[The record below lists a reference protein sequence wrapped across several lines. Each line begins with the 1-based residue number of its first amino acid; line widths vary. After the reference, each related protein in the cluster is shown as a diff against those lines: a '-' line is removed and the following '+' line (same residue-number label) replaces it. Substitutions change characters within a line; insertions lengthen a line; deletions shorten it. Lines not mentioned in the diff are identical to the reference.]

1 MSVNVLIFEQ
11 NPQTRAFLARV
22 VSESFSDAMTLTEV
36 GDLPSAREAILS
48 SMLVDEAS
56 ANPRLPFDILLI
68 DLDLPDL
75 AGLDL
80 LVEFPMARGVKIVT
94 SLYADDEHLFP
105 ALKLGA
111 DGYLLKEERFEA
123 VVENLQKIV
132 RGKPPLSPALARRVL
147 AYFQEAGL
155 KGGGLSPVEIDVL
168 THLSKGFSAKEV
180 AGLTKLR
187 LLAVNETIHA
197 ACKKLGE
204 SARANAGQ
212 R

>member
-22 VSESFSDAMTLTEV
+22 VNESFSDALVLTEV
-36 GDLPSAREAILS
+36 GDLASAHETIVS
-48 SMLVDEAS
+48 SMAVDEGTGD
-56 ANPRLPFDILLI
+56 PQQPFDILLI
-68 DLDLPDL
+68 DLDLPDH

-80 LVEFPMARGVKIVT
+80 LVEFPTARGVKIVT

-123 VVENLQKIV
+123 LVENLQKIV

-147 AYFQEAGL
+147 AHFQEAGL
-155 KGGGLSPVEIDVL
+155 KGDGLSDVERDVL

-180 AGLTKLR
+180 AGLMKLR
-187 LLAVNETIHA
+187 LLAVNENIHA
-197 ACKKLGE
+197 ACRKLGE
-204 SARANAGQ
+204 SARANAG
-212 R
+212 RR

>member
-48 SMLVDEAS
+48 SMLVDKAS

-80 LVEFPMARGVKIVT
+80 LVEFPTARGVKIVT

-147 AYFQEAGL
+147 AHFQEVGL

>member
-1 MSVNVLIFEQ
+1 MFVNVLIFEQ

-22 VSESFSDAMTLTEV
+22 VSESFSDALVLTEV
-36 GDLPSAREAILS
+36 GDLASAQETIVS
-48 SMLVDEAS
+48 SMAVNEGTGD
-56 ANPRLPFDILLI
+56 PQQPFDILLI
-68 DLDLPDL
+68 DLDLPDH

-80 LVEFPMARGVKIVT
+80 LVEFPTARGVKIVT

-123 VVENLQKIV
+123 LVENLQKIV

-155 KGGGLSPVEIDVL
+155 KGDGLSDVERDVL

-180 AGLTKLR
+180 AGLMKLR
-187 LLAVNETIHA
+187 LLAVNENIHA
-197 ACKKLGE
+197 ACTKLSE
-204 SARANAGQ
+204 SARANAG
-212 R
+212 RR

>member
-22 VSESFSDAMTLTEV
+22 VNESFSDALVLTEV
-36 GDLPSAREAILS
+36 GDLASAHETIVS
-48 SMLVDEAS
+48 SMAVDEGTGD
-56 ANPRLPFDILLI
+56 PQQPFDILLN
-68 DLDLPDL
+68 DLDLPDH

-80 LVEFPMARGVKIVT
+80 LVEFPTARGVKIVT

-123 VVENLQKIV
+123 LVENLQKIV

-147 AYFQEAGL
+147 AHFQEAGL
-155 KGGGLSPVEIDVL
+155 KGDGLSDVERDVL

-180 AGLTKLR
+180 AGLMKLR
-187 LLAVNETIHA
+187 LLAVNENIHT
-197 ACKKLGE
+197 ACRKLGE
-204 SARANAGQ
+204 SARANAG
-212 R
+212 RR

>member
-1 MSVNVLIFEQ
+1 MFVNVLIFEQ

-22 VSESFSDAMTLTEV
+22 VSESFSDTLVLTEV
-36 GDLPSAREAILS
+36 GDLASAQETIVS
-48 SMLVDEAS
+48 SMAVNEGTGD
-56 ANPRLPFDILLI
+56 PQQPFDILLI
-68 DLDLPDL
+68 DLDLPDH

-80 LVEFPMARGVKIVT
+80 LVEFPTARGVKIVT

-123 VVENLQKIV
+123 LVENLQKIV

-155 KGGGLSPVEIDVL
+155 KGDGLSDVERDVL

-180 AGLTKLR
+180 AGLMKLR
-187 LLAVNETIHA
+187 LLAVNENIHA
-197 ACKKLGE
+197 ACRKLGE
-204 SARANAGQ
+204 SARANAG
-212 R
+212 RR

>member
-80 LVEFPMARGVKIVT
+80 LVEFPTARGARIVT

-147 AYFQEAGL
+147 AHFQETGL

>member
-11 NPQTRAFLARV
+11 NPQTRAFLAGV
-22 VSESFSDAMTLTEV
+22 VSESFSDTLVLTEV
-36 GDLPSAREAILS
+36 GDLASAQETIVS
-48 SMLVDEAS
+48 SMAVNEGTGD
-56 ANPRLPFDILLI
+56 PQQPFDILLI
-68 DLDLPDL
+68 DLDLPDH

-80 LVEFPMARGVKIVT
+80 LVEFPTARGVKIVT

-123 VVENLQKIV
+123 LVENLQKIV

-155 KGGGLSPVEIDVL
+155 KGDGLSDVERDVL

-180 AGLTKLR
+180 AGLMKLR
-187 LLAVNETIHA
+187 LLAVNENIHA
-197 ACKKLGE
+197 ACRKLGE
-204 SARANAGQ
+204 SARANAG
-212 R
+212 RR

>member
-22 VSESFSDAMTLTEV
+22 VNESFSDALVLTEV
-36 GDLPSAREAILS
+36 GDLASAQETIVS
-48 SMLVDEAS
+48 SMAVNEGTGD
-56 ANPRLPFDILLI
+56 PQQPFDILLI
-68 DLDLPDL
+68 DLDLPDH

-80 LVEFPMARGVKIVT
+80 LVEFPTARGVKIVT

-123 VVENLQKIV
+123 LVENLQKIV

-155 KGGGLSPVEIDVL
+155 KGDGLSDVERDVL

-180 AGLTKLR
+180 AGLMKLR
-187 LLAVNETIHA
+187 LLAVNENIHA
-197 ACKKLGE
+197 ACRKLGE
-204 SARANAGQ
+204 SARANAG
-212 R
+212 RR

>member
-22 VSESFSDAMTLTEV
+22 VNESFSDALVLTEV
-36 GDLPSAREAILS
+36 GDLASAQETIVS
-48 SMLVDEAS
+48 SMAVDEGTGD
-56 ANPRLPFDILLI
+56 PQQPFDILLI
-68 DLDLPDL
+68 DLDLPDH

-80 LVEFPMARGVKIVT
+80 LVEFPTARGVKIVT

-123 VVENLQKIV
+123 LVENLQKIV

-155 KGGGLSPVEIDVL
+155 KGDGLSDVERDVL

-180 AGLTKLR
+180 AGLMKLR
-187 LLAVNETIHA
+187 LLAVNENIHA
-197 ACKKLGE
+197 ACTKLSE
-204 SARANAGQ
+204 SARANAG
-212 R
+212 RR

>member
-80 LVEFPMARGVKIVT
+80 LVEFPTARGVKIVT

-147 AYFQEAGL
+147 AHFQEAGL
-155 KGGGLSPVEIDVL
+155 KGGGLSDVERDVL

-187 LLAVNETIHA
+187 FLAVSETIHA
-197 ACKKLGE
+197 ACRKLSE
-204 SARANAGQ
+204 SARVNARQ
-212 R
+212 Q

>member
-22 VSESFSDAMTLTEV
+22 VSESFSDALVLTEV
-36 GDLPSAREAILS
+36 GDLASAQEAIVLS
-48 SMLVDEAS
+48 VAVNEGTGD
-56 ANPRLPFDILLI
+56 PQQPFDILLI
-68 DLDLPDL
+68 DLDLPDH

-80 LVEFPMARGVKIVT
+80 LVEFPTVRGVKIVT

-123 VVENLQKIV
+123 LVENLQKIV
-132 RGKPPLSPALARRVL
+132 RSKPPLSPALARRVL

-155 KGGGLSPVEIDVL
+155 KGDGLSDVERDVL

-180 AGLTKLR
+180 AGLMKLR

-197 ACKKLGE
+197 ACRKLGE
-204 SARANAGQ
+204 SARANAG
-212 R
+212 RR

>member
-22 VSESFSDAMTLTEV
+22 VGESFSDAMTLTEV
-36 GDLPSAREAILS
+36 GDLPSAREAIQS

-80 LVEFPMARGVKIVT
+80 LVEFPTARGVRIVT

-147 AYFQEAGL
+147 AHFQEAGL
-155 KGGGLSPVEIDVL
+155 KGGGLNDVERDVL

-187 LLAVNETIHA
+187 LLAINETIHA

>member
-1 MSVNVLIFEQ
+1 MPVNVLIFEQ
-11 NPQTRAFLARV
+11 SPQTRAFLARV
-22 VSESFSDAMTLTEV
+22 VSESFSDELMLTEV
-36 GDLPSAREAILS
+36 GDLVSAREAIES
-48 SMLVDEAS
+48 SMAVDEAT
-56 ANPRLPFDILLI
+56 AHPRQPFDVLLI
-68 DLDLPDL
+68 DLDLPDH

-80 LVEFPMARGVKIVT
+80 LVEFPKPRGVRIVT

-123 VVENLQKIV
+123 VVESLQKIV

-147 AYFQEAGL
+147 AYFQEGGL
-155 KGGGLSPVEIDVL
+155 KGGGLNDVEREVL

-180 AGLTKLR
+180 AGLMKLR
-187 LLAVNETIHA
+187 LLAVNENTHA
-197 ACKKLGE
+197 ACKKLSE
-204 SARANAGQ
+204 SARVNARQ

>member
-22 VSESFSDAMTLTEV
+22 VSESFSDALVLTEV
-36 GDLPSAREAILS
+36 GDLASAQETIVS
-48 SMLVDEAS
+48 SMAVNQGTGD
-56 ANPRLPFDILLI
+56 PQQPFDILLI
-68 DLDLPDL
+68 DLDLPDH

-80 LVEFPMARGVKIVT
+80 LVEFPTARGVKIVT

-123 VVENLQKIV
+123 LVENLQKIV

-155 KGGGLSPVEIDVL
+155 KGDGLSDVERDVL

-180 AGLTKLR
+180 AGLMKLR
-187 LLAVNETIHA
+187 LLAVNENIHA
-197 ACKKLGE
+197 ACRKLGE
-204 SARANAGQ
+204 SARANAG
-212 R
+212 RR

>member
-22 VSESFSDAMTLTEV
+22 VSESFSDALVLTEV
-36 GDLPSAREAILS
+36 GDLASAQETIVS
-48 SMLVDEAS
+48 SMAVNEGTGD
-56 ANPRLPFDILLI
+56 PQQPFDILLI
-68 DLDLPDL
+68 DLDLPDH

-80 LVEFPMARGVKIVT
+80 LVEFPTARGVKIVT

-123 VVENLQKIV
+123 LVENLQKIV

-155 KGGGLSPVEIDVL
+155 KGDGLSDVERDVL

-180 AGLTKLR
+180 AGLMKLR
-187 LLAVNETIHA
+187 LLAVNENIHA
-197 ACKKLGE
+197 ACRKLGE
-204 SARANAGQ
+204 SARANAG
-212 R
+212 RR

>member
-1 MSVNVLIFEQ
+1 MFVNVLIFEQ

-22 VSESFSDAMTLTEV
+22 VSESFSDALVLTEV
-36 GDLPSAREAILS
+36 GDLASAQETIVS
-48 SMLVDEAS
+48 SMAVNEGTGD
-56 ANPRLPFDILLI
+56 PQQPFDILLI
-68 DLDLPDL
+68 DLDLPDH

-80 LVEFPMARGVKIVT
+80 LVEFPTARGVKIVT

-123 VVENLQKIV
+123 LVENLQKIV

-155 KGGGLSPVEIDVL
+155 KGDGLSDVERDVL

-180 AGLTKLR
+180 AGLMKLR
-187 LLAVNETIHA
+187 LLAVNENIHA
-197 ACKKLGE
+197 ACRKLGE
-204 SARANAGQ
+204 SARANAG
-212 R
+212 RR

>member
-22 VSESFSDAMTLTEV
+22 VNESFSDALVLTEV
-36 GDLPSAREAILS
+36 GDLASAQETIVS
-48 SMLVDEAS
+48 SMAVDEGTGD
-56 ANPRLPFDILLI
+56 PQQPFDILLI
-68 DLDLPDL
+68 DLDLPDH

-80 LVEFPMARGVKIVT
+80 LVEFPTARGVKIVT

-123 VVENLQKIV
+123 LVENLQKIV

-155 KGGGLSPVEIDVL
+155 KGDGLSDVERDVL

-180 AGLTKLR
+180 AGLMKLR
-187 LLAVNETIHA
+187 LLAVNENIHA
-197 ACKKLGE
+197 ACRKLGE
-204 SARANAGQ
+204 SARANAG
-212 R
+212 RR